1 MARKNNPKT
10 QWVDQFHELPN
21 QSNFH
26 ETVRTILRTDPW
38 FKNLRCYQEVPVIDL
53 VPDYSS
59 SQHRFD
65 WYIEELAT
73 VLELHGEQHYK
84 ATAFGAMSYEEKN
97 RAFADGQMRDQLKR
111 EAAEDHDF
119 KYRAISYKEISKLTG
134 PYLKTL
140 LLQR

>member
-1 MARKNNPKT
+1 MSRTVNPKNRWT
-10 QWVDQFHELPN
+10 DQFKELPN

-26 ETVRTILRTDPW
+26 EAVRAILRTDSW
-38 FKNLRCYQEVPVIDL
+38 FKNFRCYQEVPVRDL
-53 VPDYSS
+53 IPDYSS

-73 VLELHGEQHYK
+73 VLELHGAQHYK
-84 ATAFGAMSYEEKN
+84 ATAFGAMSIEEKN

-111 EAAEDHDF
+111 EAVEAHDF
-119 KYRAISYKEISKLTG
+119 KYRAISYKEISKLSG
-134 PYLKTL
+134 EYLKTL